1 MLAEVVAELKKANEK
16 LEAIEEETK
25 AAESK
30 LSVELKKANEKLE
43 IIQKATQAAEVKLN
57 FIEGRS
63 DTFTAH
69 SHDRRRHIEQMKEE
83 IVQAKTYEEK
93 RDSKQNYV
101 AWKKATF
108 WMIFQHSALRAFG
121 FLVEEVCSN

>member
-1 MLAEVVAELKKANEK
+1 M
-16 LEAIEEETK
+16 
-25 AAESK
+25 
-30 LSVELKKANEKLE
+30 
-43 IIQKATQAAEVKLN
+43 EVKLN
-57 FIEGRS
+57 FIESRS

-69 SHDRRRHIEQMKEE
+69 SHDWRRHRVQMKEE

-93 RDSKQNYV
+93 RDSKQNCV